1 MCVGKLIATKSQ
13 LQRGVETISKLAQ
26 VRKAKGLSQDRLAE
40 LSGVSR
46 ITISRI
52 ESGNESPRVRTLVL
66 LSRALKVK
74 LTDIL
79 EKAG

>member
-1 MCVGKLIATKSQ
+1 MTTSK
-13 LQRGVETISKLAQ
+13 GVDSISKLAQ
-26 VRKAKGLSQDRLAE
+26 VRRKKGLSQVRLAE

-52 ESGNESPRVRTLVL
+52 ESGKESPRVQTLQT
-66 LSRALKVK
+66 LSRVLKVK
-74 LTDIL
+74 LTDIV

>member
-1 MCVGKLIATKSQ
+1 M
-13 LQRGVETISKLAQ
+13 ETISKLAQ

-52 ESGNESPRVRTLVL
+52 ESGNESPRVQTLQTL
-66 LSRALKVK
+66 ARALKVK

>member
-1 MCVGKLIATKSQ
+1 MK
-13 LQRGVETISKLAQ
+13 TISKLAQ